1 MTKMVDV
8 KSLNAFKTDGVT
20 ILRNIIS
27 DWVETLRAGI
37 AWNLAH
43 PGPSRRSY
51 QGDCGDGE
59 FHSDYCNWQRVS
71 EYKDFIFNSSI
82 GQIAAELMESESVR
96 LFHEHILI
104 KEVKADVATPWHQ
117 DQPYYCV
124 EGPKTVSFWIPLD
137 HVSRD
142 RTLEFI
148 AGSHLSGNLY
158 QPQFFNGKPLNEGDQ
173 MTPVPD
179 VAANRNKFDIRGWS
193 IEPGDVIAFDFR
205 TVHGAPP
212 NTSRTEQRRAFS
224 LRLVG
229 DNARFVRHEGRVTSP
244 PFPDVILKHG
254 APLEG
259 KDFPLLYQT
268 N

>member
-8 KSLNAFKTDGVT
+8 KSLNAFKTDGVA

-59 FHSDYCNWQRVS
+59 FHSDYCYWQSVS
-71 EYKDFIFNSSI
+71 EYKEFIFNSSI

-173 MTPVPD
+173 MTPVPA

-212 NTSRTEQRRAFS
+212 NTSRTDQRRAFS

-268 N
+268 S

>member
-51 QGDCGDGE
+51 QGNCGDGE

-212 NTSRTEQRRAFS
+212 NTSRTDQRRAFS

-268 N
+268 S